1 MSGRL
6 PLYAEEAGTVVRK
19 LVQALRDR
27 DELAV
32 GSLLLPGS
40 EADWG
45 LRLFGMGPLIF
56 MLCMHLE
63 CDEFV
68 LPRFARRGGP
78 EVLAEVGW
86 VTATDH
92 QGRAQ
97 YDPRRLCTVTLRRG
111 DEGWAISG
119 ANPAPLDDPVTVNK
133 AQDTLKGVVEQGEG
147 ANPLWFPWGV
157 LTGAFQLK
165 RLGKEP
171 LDEVE
176 ELLVEGMG
184 ESGFGVPETVR
195 AVRLWR
201 DFAPGADLGRH
212 RAEVYAAA
220 VEYIMVL
227 FGFYGDSQAAIA
239 GRYGVSA
246 SSISATWR
254 EIESTLA
261 LSQFD
266 PRYSVHPDPG
276 VSLEAMLRQRGEE
289 PPPPV
294 PLGVGRGARSYDARV
309 G

>member
-1 MSGRL
+1 LSGRL
-6 PLYAEEAGTVVRK
+6 PLYAEEAGPVVRR

-27 DELAV
+27 DGLAV
-32 GSLLLPGS
+32 GSLLLPDS

-45 LRLFGMGPLIF
+45 LRLFGIGPLIF
-56 MLCMHLE
+56 MLYMHLE

-68 LPRFARRGGP
+68 LPRFARRG
-78 EVLAEVGW
+78 EREMLAEVGW
-86 VTATDH
+86 VTGTDAG
-92 QGRAQ
+92 GRAV
-97 YDPRRLCTVTLRRG
+97 YDPRRLSTVILGRV
-111 DEGWAISG
+111 DQAWKVSDV
-119 ANPAPLDDPVTVNK
+119 NPAPLDDPVTVNK
-133 AQDTLKGVVEQGEG
+133 AQDTLKRVVEQGQG

-165 RLGKEP
+165 RLGEES

-176 ELLVEGMG
+176 ELFVEGMG
-184 ESGFGVPETVR
+184 ESGFGLPEIVR

-201 DFAPGADLGRH
+201 DFAPGGDPGRH

-239 GRYGVSA
+239 EQYGVSA

-254 EIESTLA
+254 KIESALE

-276 VSLEAMLRQRGEE
+276 ASLEAMLRQRAEE

-309 G
+309 Y